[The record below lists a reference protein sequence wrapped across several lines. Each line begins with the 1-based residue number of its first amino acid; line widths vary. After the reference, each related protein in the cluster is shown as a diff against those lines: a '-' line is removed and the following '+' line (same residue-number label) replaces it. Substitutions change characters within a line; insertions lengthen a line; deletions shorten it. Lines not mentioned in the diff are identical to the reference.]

1 LRWIHEAGGNFVT
14 SYIKEIIE
22 IIREDRVLKGP
33 GAIQYERQTF
43 EIAYVLVGERGEG
56 KG

>member
-1 LRWIHEAGGNFVT
+1 MVT

-22 IIREDRVLKGP
+22 TIREDRVPKGP
-33 GAIQYERQTF
+33 GAIQHEQQTF
-43 EIAYVLVGERGEG
+43 ELAYVLVGERGEG

>member
-1 LRWIHEAGGNFVT
+1 MVT

-33 GAIQYERQTF
+33 GAIRYEQQTF
-43 EIAYVLVGERGEG
+43 ELAYYVLVGERGEG